1 MQRKKLASYNGK
13 QRLREGGV
21 HQWNVCSKIFRHVSN
36 ADSFLGKSRLPS
48 EEIHHDGECEASRM
62 RIMT

>member
-1 MQRKKLASYNGK
+1 MERMLENLATFS
-13 QRLREGGV
+13 
-21 HQWNVCSKIFRHVSN
+21 NV
-36 ADSFLGKSRLPS
+36 DSFLGKSRLPS